1 MLTVKIDILIL
12 QSNGQ
17 FYKPSCVS
25 TDQYNLELEFF
36 GLAALYR
43 EYVASLEIEP
53 KSKPNAT
60 YENPTTLVQKLWN
73 FFKDPKY
80 SQAARV
86 WAIIDVS
93 IFSETFNRC

>member
-1 MLTVKIDILIL
+1 MTVKIDILIL

-93 IFSETFNRC
+93 IFSETFNRY